1 MKEGSAEKAKE
12 EEIES
17 SEISPVSQ
25 GKQKLELK
33 VETNQRDS

>member
-1 MKEGSAEKAKE
+1 MYYQVAVHAMKEGSAEKAKE

-25 GKQKLELK
+25 GK
-33 VETNQRDS
+33 